1 MGALFPTDNY
11 YNYYNS
17 RLPLIL
23 VCEVRP
29 SLTHQITLMEVF
41 QSKKKKIEKQRET
54 LKMHSFEDFCR
65 CVKNKIKNI
74 KIISILTFFQ
84 KVLRLQNLNAKIP
97 WVSKVE
103 KFQAAP

>member
-1 MGALFPTDNY
+1 MGAMFPTDNY
-11 YNYYNS
+11 YDYYNS

-41 QSKKKKIEKQRET
+41 QSKKKTEKQRET
-54 LKMHSFEDFCR
+54 LNMHSFEDFCR

-84 KVLRLQNLNAKIP
+84 KVSRLQNLNAKIP

-103 KFQAAP
+103 KFQAAL